1 MHVCMLAPTS
11 VVSGKSSIPGPTR
24 KKACHNEFYKVISKI
39 QILLVHPTQQ
49 RASVKLLEPGPS
61 VQSGLEDGQQPPSPS
76 SSSVM
81 ETGHFTKI
89 KALGRESTVNT
100 RMKQAD
106 LVGKGKREG
115 REGKEGEGKQCISIS
130 EGQEGPTQQE
140 GVIWM
145 EGAYS
150 LKLAEEEEK
159 LVARTS
165 TIPPCLSDPHH
176 LNTEQQSP

>member
-1 MHVCMLAPTS
+1 MH
-11 VVSGKSSIPGPTR
+11 R
-24 KKACHNEFYKVISKI
+24 
-39 QILLVHPTQQ
+39 
-49 RASVKLLEPGPS
+49 VKLLEPGPS

-81 ETGHFTKI
+81 ETTGHFTKI

-100 RMKQAD
+100 LMKQAD

-115 REGKEGEGKQCISIS
+115 REGKEGEGKQCIGIS
-130 EGQEGPTQQE
+130 EGQEGPTQQD

-145 EGAYS
+145 EGACS
-150 LKLAEEEEK
+150 LKLAEEEKKK

-176 LNTEQQSP
+176 LKHRAAVTMKSGSLLGKDVGNKIQESLSILLRMDGRDLCPRL

>member
-1 MHVCMLAPTS
+1 
-11 VVSGKSSIPGPTR
+11 
-24 KKACHNEFYKVISKI
+24 
-39 QILLVHPTQQ
+39 
-49 RASVKLLEPGPS
+49 
-61 VQSGLEDGQQPPSPS
+61 
-76 SSSVM
+76 M
-81 ETGHFTKI
+81 ETTGHFIKI

-100 RMKQAD
+100 LMKQAD

-115 REGKEGEGKQCISIS
+115 REGKEGEGRQCIGIS
-130 EGQEGPTQQE
+130 EGQEGPTQE

-145 EGAYS
+145 EGACS

-176 LNTEQQSP
+176 LNTEQQSPQSQAVS

>member
-1 MHVCMLAPTS
+1 
-11 VVSGKSSIPGPTR
+11 
-24 KKACHNEFYKVISKI
+24 
-39 QILLVHPTQQ
+39 
-49 RASVKLLEPGPS
+49 
-61 VQSGLEDGQQPPSPS
+61 
-76 SSSVM
+76 M

-100 RMKQAD
+100 LMKQAD

-115 REGKEGEGKQCISIS
+115 REGKEGEGKQCIGIS